1 MVSNFHYYHKLETLI
16 KCNASIAGF
25 GDALKQQTAE
35 GLETIIVSLRFFD
48 ANEEGY
54 TNNELDFFVVGSVE
68 YILLDHLPSSLI
80 VEPLFKL

>member
-1 MVSNFHYYHKLETLI
+1 METLI

-35 GLETIIVSLRFFD
+35 GWETIIVSLRFFD

-54 TNNELDFFVVGSVE
+54 TNNELDFFCSWVCRIHFVRPFTVFT
-68 YILLDHLPSSLI
+68 DRTAT
-80 VEPLFKL
+80 F